1 MSSLGMLWFLA
12 YALHGF
18 HDETITFVLEME
30 RLLVEI
36 RTSFV
41 LHNVQEEKKEH
52 ALLYHSEKLATVF
65 GIVGLTNDQTIFITK
80 NLRVCGDC
88 HPLRPFLVMLLT
100 LENTD
105 SCSFYCFITQEAR
118 ITAAFMALSYQSSWE
133 TLAHLNPE
141 IGGAFHEPQSEVADA
156 LLGFFCDP
164 IDASTFPIDSLF
176 DSSPESYFYA
186 ETETETETVPL
197 PSLSHSSL
205 SAPSI
210 LALTPDSTR
219 HAMNSTSTDARS
231 DRGAAAI
238 FFAHPTSSSS
248 RLVRTS
254 ATSLRGDDGRLSLVG
269 LPIGVCGRSAVS
281 CGDAGEEGGQRVL
294 VRAERGG
301 EGEEEE
307 DQ

>member
-1 MSSLGMLWFLA
+1 
-12 YALHGF
+12 
-18 HDETITFVLEME
+18 
-30 RLLVEI
+30 
-36 RTSFV
+36 
-41 LHNVQEEKKEH
+41 
-52 ALLYHSEKLATVF
+52 
-65 GIVGLTNDQTIFITK
+65 
-80 NLRVCGDC
+80 
-88 HPLRPFLVMLLT
+88 
-100 LENTD
+100 
-105 SCSFYCFITQEAR
+105 
-118 ITAAFMALSYQSSWE
+118 MALSYQSSWE

-186 ETETETETVPL
+186 ETETETVPL

-219 HAMNSTSTDARS
+219 HATNSTSTDARS

-238 FFAHPTSSSS
+238 FFARPTRLRAARFVHPPH
-248 RLVRTS
+248 RC
-254 ATSLRGDDGRLSLVG
+254 GGNDGRLSLVG
-269 LPIGVCGRSAVS
+269 LPIGVCGRTAVS